1 MSRVWTTNQRQ
12 SSGLPQLR
20 SGNRRKNHEM
30 PPMWGNLFPRPGNVP
45 QLPPLDTFK
54 RTSSTRH
61 QYASGSKP
69 TKWRPDRFVKRPGY
83 HHKAQWPTCYER
95 AAHPTARQTSKEP
108 RRNGQSGQEKK
119 SRTTHHS
126 VCHRPCHLWRL
137 LLLLQQCQEQQ
148 RDGIVRI
155 CHEERRPIGVTDLS
169 RQQP

>member
-61 QYASGSKP
+61 QYASGRKAKEMAARSFRQTPRLPPQSPMANLQRIGSPPHRPSNLKRAK
-69 TKWRPDRFVKRPGY
+69 TKRPDQAK
-83 HHKAQWPTCYER
+83 K
-95 AAHPTARQTSKEP
+95 
-108 RRNGQSGQEKK
+108 KK
-119 SRTTHHS
+119 SRPTHRS
-126 VCHRPCHLWRL
+126 VCHRPCHLRRL
-137 LLLLQQCQEQQ
+137 LLFLQQCQEQQ
-148 RDGIVRI
+148 RDGIIRI
-155 CHEERRPIGVTDLS
+155 CHEER
-169 RQQP
+169 